1 MEWLSG
7 VFDQILSF
15 FQWIWDFFAQGVYDF
30 IKDGLVVATKAAMY
44 SALQTFILLLDVS
57 FTVARELIDSL
68 GISAMVRGMYAALPA
83 DIAAGLAFF
92 ASRYARCS
100 PGSAGTTSL
109 TAFALGTPRSTA
121 AATRRSHSAT
131 AAAPLKRLGAT
142 GSLRLAA
149 AT

>member
-15 FQWIWDFFAQGVYDF
+15 FQWIWDFLAQGVYDF

-92 ASRYARCS
+92 GI
-100 PGSAGTTSL
+100 PQ
-109 TAFALGTPRSTA
+109 ALNIIMLA
-121 AATRRSHSAT
+121 AATRFCMRFV
-131 AAAPLKRLGAT
+131 PFIGR
-142 GSLRLAA
+142 
-149 AT
+149 